1 MGLSSVESFEYS
13 LKNVKWSIFLFT
25 FCRMAV
31 LTNKEQKL
39 KVMNENK
46 IRETCMAD
54 PERGF
59 RMLMETYQSSIY
71 WHIRRMVVSHEDAED
86 VLQET
91 FIKVF
96 RYLDDFRA
104 ESSLSTWIYRIATNE
119 CLRFLDRRKEQTVST
134 EEIQEELQNK
144 LMASEYVD
152 YDNAMEVKFQKAIL
166 TLPEKQ
172 RLVFNL
178 RYYDELKYEEISR
191 ITDTKVE
198 TLKAN
203 YYFAKEKIKEY
214 MTNN

>member
-1 MGLSSVESFEYS
+1 MDDE
-13 LKNVKWSIFLFT
+13 
-25 FCRMAV
+25 
-31 LTNKEQKL
+31 
-39 KVMNENK
+39 K
-46 IRETCMAD
+46 ICEACLAQPD
-54 PERGF
+54 VGF
-59 RMLMETYQSSIY
+59 RMLVGKYQSPMY

-96 RYLDDFRA
+96 RHLDDFRA

-119 CLRFLDRRKEQTVST
+119 CIRFLNRKKEETVST
-134 EEIQEELQNK
+134 EEMQAELMKK

-152 YDNAMEVKFQKAIL
+152 YDNAMEVKVQQAIL

-178 RYYDELKYEEISR
+178 RYYDDLKYEEISR

-214 MTNN
+214 MTHN

>member
-1 MGLSSVESFEYS
+1 MQNTGTFILLFR
-13 LKNVKWSIFLFT
+13 IFKFKET
-25 FCRMAV
+25 KTEKQRMI
-31 LTNKEQKL
+31 TED
-39 KVMNENK
+39 K
-46 IRETCMAD
+46 IRETYMTD
-54 PERGF
+54 PESGF
-59 RMLMETYQSSIY
+59 RMLVEKFQSPMY
-71 WHIRRMVVSHEDAED
+71 WHIRRMIVSHDDAED

-91 FIKVF
+91 FIKIF
-96 RYLDDFRA
+96 RHLDDFRA

-119 CLRFLDRRKEQTVST
+119 CIRFLNRRKEEAVST
-134 EEIQEELQNK
+134 EEVQEELMNK

-152 YDNAMEVKFQKAIL
+152 YDNAMEVKFQQAIL

>member
-1 MGLSSVESFEYS
+1 MQNTGTFILLFR
-13 LKNVKWSIFLFT
+13 IFKFKET
-25 FCRMAV
+25 KTEKQRMI
-31 LTNKEQKL
+31 TED
-39 KVMNENK
+39 K
-46 IRETCMAD
+46 IRETYMTD
-54 PERGF
+54 PESGF
-59 RMLMETYQSSIY
+59 RMLVEKFQSPMY
-71 WHIRRMVVSHEDAED
+71 WHIRRMIVSHDDAED

-91 FIKVF
+91 FIKIF
-96 RYLDDFRA
+96 RHLDDFRA

-119 CLRFLDRRKEQTVST
+119 CFRFLNRRKEEAVST
-134 EEIQEELQNK
+134 EEVQTELMNK

-152 YDNAMEVKFQKAIL
+152 YDNAMEVKFQQAIL

>member
-1 MGLSSVESFEYS
+1 MDEDKICETYR
-13 LKNVKWSIFLFT
+13 KD
-25 FCRMAV
+25 A
-31 LTNKEQKL
+31 EQ
-39 KVMNENK
+39 
-46 IRETCMAD
+46 
-54 PERGF
+54 GF
-59 RMLMETYQSSIY
+59 RLLMEKFQRPIY
-71 WHIRRMVVSHEDAED
+71 WHIRRMVISHEDAED

-91 FIKVF
+91 FIRIY
-96 RYLDDFRA
+96 RYLDDFR
-104 ESSLSTWIYRIATNE
+104 EECSLSTWVYRIATNE
-119 CLRFLDRRKEQTVST
+119 CIRFLNRRKEQAVSS
-134 EEIQEELQNK
+134 EEIQEDLMNK

-152 YDNAMEVKFQKAIL
+152 YENEMEVKFQQAIL

-214 MTNN
+214 MINN

>member
-1 MGLSSVESFEYS
+1 
-13 LKNVKWSIFLFT
+13 
-25 FCRMAV
+25 
-31 LTNKEQKL
+31 
-39 KVMNENK
+39 MNEDK
-46 IRETCMAD
+46 IRETCLKNA
-54 PERGF
+54 ELGF
-59 RMLMETYQSSIY
+59 RMLVEKYQSPMY

-91 FIKVF
+91 FIKIF
-96 RYLDDFRA
+96 RHLDDFRA
-104 ESSLSTWIYRIATNE
+104 ESSLSTWVYRITTNE
-119 CLRFLDRRKEQTVST
+119 CIRFLNRRREQTVST
-134 EEIQEELQNK
+134 EEVQEELIGK

-152 YDNAMEVKFQKAIL
+152 YDDAMEVKFQKAIL

-178 RYYDELKYEEISR
+178 RYYDELKYEEISK

-214 MTNN
+214 MINN

>member
-1 MGLSSVESFEYS
+1 MQNTGTFILLFR
-13 LKNVKWSIFLFT
+13 IFKFKET
-25 FCRMAV
+25 KTEKQRMI
-31 LTNKEQKL
+31 TED
-39 KVMNENK
+39 K
-46 IRETCMAD
+46 IRETYMTD
-54 PERGF
+54 PESGF
-59 RMLMETYQSSIY
+59 RMLVEKFQSPMY
-71 WHIRRMVVSHEDAED
+71 WHIRRMIVSHDDAED

-91 FIKVF
+91 FIKIF
-96 RYLDDFRA
+96 RHLDDFRA

-119 CLRFLDRRKEQTVST
+119 CLRFLNHRKEETVST
-134 EEIQEELQNK
+134 EEVQTELMNK

-152 YDNAMEVKFQKAIL
+152 YDNAMEVKFQQAIL

>member
-1 MGLSSVESFEYS
+1 MDNSH
-13 LKNVKWSIFLFT
+13 FT
-25 FCRMAV
+25 FVVVRVQRNKDQKQRMI
-31 LTNKEQKL
+31 TED
-39 KVMNENK
+39 K
-46 IRETCMAD
+46 IRETCMKD
-54 PERGF
+54 PESGF
-59 RMLMETYQSSIY
+59 RMLLERYQSPMY
-71 WHIRRMVVSHEDAED
+71 WHIRRMIVSHDDAED

-91 FIKVF
+91 FIKIF
-96 RYLDDFRA
+96 RHLDDFRS

-119 CLRFLDRRKEQTVST
+119 CIRFLNRRKEQAVST
-134 EEIQEELQNK
+134 EEVQEELMNK

-152 YDNAMEVKFQKAIL
+152 YDNAMEVKFQQAIL

>member
-1 MGLSSVESFEYS
+1 
-13 LKNVKWSIFLFT
+13 
-25 FCRMAV
+25 
-31 LTNKEQKL
+31 
-39 KVMNENK
+39 MNADK
-46 IRETCMAD
+46 IREPCLKNAD
-54 PERGF
+54 VGF
-59 RMLMETYQSSIY
+59 RMLVEKFQSPMY

-91 FIKVF
+91 FIKIF
-96 RYLDDFRA
+96 RHLDDFRA
-104 ESSLSTWIYRIATNE
+104 ESSLSTWVYRITTNE
-119 CLRFLDRRKEQTVST
+119 CIRFLNRRREQTVST
-134 EEIQEELQNK
+134 EEVQEELIGK

-152 YDNAMEVKFQKAIL
+152 YDDAMEVKFQKAIL

-178 RYYDELKYEEISR
+178 RYYDELKYEEISK

-214 MTNN
+214 MINN

>member
-1 MGLSSVESFEYS
+1 M
-13 LKNVKWSIFLFT
+13 IHDDI
-25 FCRMAV
+25 
-31 LTNKEQKL
+31 
-39 KVMNENK
+39 
-46 IRETCMAD
+46 IRETCRTNL
-54 PERGF
+54 EQGF
-59 RMLMETYQSSIY
+59 RLLVEKFKSPMY

-96 RYLDDFRA
+96 RYLDDFRY
-104 ESSLSTWIYRIATNE
+104 ECSFSTWLYRIVTNE
-119 CLRFLDRRKEQTVST
+119 CIRFLNHRKEQTVSD
-134 EEIQEELQNK
+134 EEIHEELMEK

-152 YDNAMEVKFQKAIL
+152 YDNAMEVKFQQALL

-178 RYYDELKYEEISR
+178 RYYDELKYEEISQ

-203 YYFAKEKIKEY
+203 YHFAKEKIKKF
-214 MTNN
+214 MINN

>member
-1 MGLSSVESFEYS
+1 M
-13 LKNVKWSIFLFT
+13 I
-25 FCRMAV
+25 
-31 LTNKEQKL
+31 
-39 KVMNENK
+39 NEDI
-46 IRETCMAD
+46 IRETCRTD
-54 PERGF
+54 LEQGF
-59 RMLMETYQSSIY
+59 RLLVEKFKSPMY

-96 RYLDDFRA
+96 RYLDDFRY
-104 ESSLSTWIYRIATNE
+104 ECSFSTWLYRIATNE
-119 CLRFLDRRKEQTVST
+119 CLRLLDKRKDHVVSSEEVQTDLV
-134 EEIQEELQNK
+134 EK

-152 YDNAMEVKFQKAIL
+152 YDDAMEVKFQKAIL

-178 RYYDELKYEEISR
+178 RYYDELKYEEISK

-203 YYFAKEKIKEY
+203 YHFAKERIKKY
-214 MTNN
+214 MINN

>member
-1 MGLSSVESFEYS
+1 M
-13 LKNVKWSIFLFT
+13 
-25 FCRMAV
+25 
-31 LTNKEQKL
+31 
-39 KVMNENK
+39 MNENE
-46 IRETCMAD
+46 IRETCQTN

-59 RMLMETYQSSIY
+59 RMLVDHFQSTIY

-91 FIKVF
+91 FIKVY

-104 ESSLSTWIYRIATNE
+104 ESSLSTWMYRIATNE
-119 CLRFLDRRKEQTVST
+119 CTRFLNRRKEQAVST
-134 EEIQEELQNK
+134 EEVQAELMNK
-144 LMASEYVD
+144 LMASDYVD
-152 YDNAMEVKFQKAIL
+152 YDNAMEVKFQQALL

-203 YYFAKEKIKEY
+203 YHFAKEKIKEY

>member
-1 MGLSSVESFEYS
+1 M
-13 LKNVKWSIFLFT
+13 IFYFSRLPGS
-25 FCRMAV
+25 
-31 LTNKEQKL
+31 NKQRQE
-39 KVMNENK
+39 KVMMNEDK
-46 IRETCMAD
+46 IRETFMTD

-59 RMLMETYQSSIY
+59 RLLMEKFQSPMY

-96 RYLDDFRA
+96 RHLDDFRA

-119 CLRFLDRRKEQTVST
+119 CLRFLNRKKEETVST
-134 EEIQEELQNK
+134 EEMQAELMNK

-152 YDNAMEVKFQKAIL
+152 YDNAMEVKFQQAIL

-178 RYYDELKYEEISR
+178 RYYDDLKYEEISR

-214 MTNN
+214 MTHN

>member
-1 MGLSSVESFEYS
+1 M
-13 LKNVKWSIFLFT
+13 IHDDI
-25 FCRMAV
+25 
-31 LTNKEQKL
+31 
-39 KVMNENK
+39 
-46 IRETCMAD
+46 IRETCRTNL
-54 PERGF
+54 EQGF
-59 RMLMETYQSSIY
+59 RLLVEKFKSPMY

-96 RYLDDFRA
+96 RYLDDFRY
-104 ESSLSTWIYRIATNE
+104 ECSFSTWLYRIATNE
-119 CLRFLDRRKEQTVST
+119 CIRFLNHRKEQAVSD
-134 EEIQEELQNK
+134 EEIHEELMEK

-152 YDNAMEVKFQKAIL
+152 YDNAMEVKFQHALL

-178 RYYDELKYEEISR
+178 RYYDELKYEEISQ

-203 YYFAKEKIKEY
+203 YHFAKEKIKKF
-214 MTNN
+214 MINN

>member
-1 MGLSSVESFEYS
+1 MDDE
-13 LKNVKWSIFLFT
+13 
-25 FCRMAV
+25 
-31 LTNKEQKL
+31 
-39 KVMNENK
+39 K
-46 IRETCMAD
+46 ICEACLAQPD
-54 PERGF
+54 VGF
-59 RMLMETYQSSIY
+59 RMLVGKYQSPMY

-91 FIKVF
+91 FIKIF

-104 ESSLSTWIYRIATNE
+104 ESSLSTWVYRIATNE
-119 CLRFLDRRKEQTVST
+119 CIRFLNRRKEQTIST
-134 EEIQEELQNK
+134 EEVQAELMDK

-172 RLVFNL
+172 RIVFNL